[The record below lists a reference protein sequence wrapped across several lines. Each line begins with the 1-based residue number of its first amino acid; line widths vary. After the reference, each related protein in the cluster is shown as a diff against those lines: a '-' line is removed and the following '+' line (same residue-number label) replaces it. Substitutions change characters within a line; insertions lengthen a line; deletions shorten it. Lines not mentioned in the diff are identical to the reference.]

1 MQDGA
6 SRLRRPANEPS
17 ATGNGDRP
25 AKQPPPARL
34 CLALQGGGAHGA
46 FTWGV
51 LDRLLE
57 EPGFRIE
64 AISGSSA
71 GALNAAVLASAF
83 GAGGR
88 QRARAALR
96 ILWQRIAG
104 TMAANLLVTAPR
116 MADLVSGWLSPYQ
129 FNPLDLNPLRA
140 ILSELVDVDRLRARG
155 SIRLF
160 IAATNLHTGE
170 AKLFSNADLSI
181 DALIA
186 STSLPWL
193 HQAVK
198 IGDSHYWDGG
208 FVANPPLLPLVEEC
222 QAEDILLVR
231 LNPSYHAAVPVTAR
245 DIRARVGAIVFDSPL
260 QRELEAIAWLSR
272 AARKAGALDD
282 AMLTRLGQLR
292 LHTIRDDDLLYSLDP
307 STKMSADWPM
317 LERLHEAG
325 RAAAGHWLAQ
335 QRSAN
340 RRVA

>member
-1 MQDGA
+1 VDRAGRTA
-6 SRLRRPANEPS
+6 LPPS
-17 ATGNGDRP
+17 
-25 AKQPPPARL
+25 L

-64 AISGSSA
+64 GISGSSA
-71 GALNAAVLASAF
+71 GALNGAVLASAF
-83 GAGGR
+83 AEGGR

-104 TMAANLLVTAPR
+104 TMPVNLLGTAPR

-129 FNPLDLNPLRA
+129 FNPMDVNPLRG
-140 ILSELVDVDRLRARG
+140 ILSELVDVDRLRAPG

-160 IAATNLHTGE
+160 IAATNLHSGE
-170 AKLFSNADLSI
+170 ARLFSNADLSI

-198 IGDSHYWDGG
+198 LGDGHYWDGG
-208 FVANPPLLPLVEEC
+208 FVANPPVLPLVQEC
-222 QAEDILLVR
+222 QARDILLVR
-231 LNPSYHAAVPVTAR
+231 LNPSYHATVPVTAR

-260 QRELEAIAWLSR
+260 QRELEAIGWLSR
-272 AARKAGALDD
+272 AARKAGGLHD
-282 AMLTRLGQLR
+282 AALTRLAQLR
-292 LHTIRDDDLLYSLDP
+292 FHTIRDDDLLHSLDP
-307 STKMSADWPM
+307 STKLSAAWPV

-325 RAAAGHWLAQ
+325 RVAAGDWLAR